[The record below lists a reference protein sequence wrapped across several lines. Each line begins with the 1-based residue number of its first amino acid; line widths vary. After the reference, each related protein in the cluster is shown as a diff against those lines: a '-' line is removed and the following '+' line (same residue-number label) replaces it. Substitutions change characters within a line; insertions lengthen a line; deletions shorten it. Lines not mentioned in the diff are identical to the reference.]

1 MVLSLPM
8 DIWYLYILECCDKSL
23 YTGVTLN
30 LQRRIKAHDNGS
42 GGSYTHSKLP
52 VSLVYFESYSTKSEA
67 LKRELQIKGWARKKK
82 LALIRQE
89 LETLKKL
96 SKSSNKQFNE
106 TILKRTNGR
115 LYYLLKSRLHNLNS
129 S

>member
-42 GGSYTHSKLP
+42 GGSYTRSRLP

-96 SKSSNKQFNE
+96 SKSSNK
-106 TILKRTNGR
+106 
-115 LYYLLKSRLHNLNS
+115 
-129 S
+129 